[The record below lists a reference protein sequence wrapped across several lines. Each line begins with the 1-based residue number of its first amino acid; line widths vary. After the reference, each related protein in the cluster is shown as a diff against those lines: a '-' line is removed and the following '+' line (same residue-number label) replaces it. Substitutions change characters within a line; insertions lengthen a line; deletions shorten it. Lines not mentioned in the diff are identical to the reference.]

1 MPAEEAI
8 GLFCADY
15 FSDFEVLGS
24 KPGVKYVVSLG
35 GTTFA
40 HCSCPAFA
48 FFKGPEQDRT
58 CKHIAYVWEHACLWN
73 EQWCEGKKAD
83 LKPVAGTCDYRT
95 VPEEKCPHC
104 GGPVC
109 PVRIA
114 V

>member
-15 FSDFEVLGS
+15 FSDFLVPSS
-24 KPGVKYVVSLG
+24 KPGKTYRVSLG
-35 GTTFA
+35 GISSV
-40 HCSCPAFA
+40 HCSCPAFEYW
-48 FFKGPEQDRT
+48 KGPEMDRT

-73 EQWCEGKKAD
+73 EQWCEGKAGD
-83 LKPVAGTCDYRT
+83 LRPIPDSCDYRT
-95 VPEEKCPHC
+95 VPGETCPVC